1 MGVDNN
7 RSDFQ
12 NFKVRQMLQIVAWK
26 VACSNIVN
34 VGKFLGSPVIKDP

>member
-12 NFKVRQMLQIVAWK
+12 NFEVRQILQIVAWK
-26 VACSNIVN
+26 VACSNH
-34 VGKFLGSPVIKDP
+34 S

>member
-12 NFKVRQMLQIVAWK
+12 NFEVRQILQIVAWK
-26 VACSNIVN
+26 VLVQIIVN
-34 VGKFLGSPVIKDP
+34 AGKW